1 MFTRKKERKKMISF
15 FGYGTQK
22 KYIRVLQD
30 VNLIN
35 ADDLSENLEE
45 LNLQWQLEKQLI
57 TSRAAKD
64 PHSFLANIV
73 SIYKTQREPCYYQK
87 IPNGLRTWTAKHKPG
102 RYNSQDN

>member
-1 MFTRKKERKKMISF
+1 MISL

-35 ADDLSENLEE
+35 ADDLSVENLEE
-45 LNLQWQLEKQLI
+45 INLQWQLVKQVI

-64 PHSFLANIV
+64 PHSFLAYLV
-73 SIYKTQREPCYYQK
+73 SIYRTQREPWYYQK
-87 IPNGLRTWTAKHKPG
+87 IPNRLQTWTAKHKPG
-102 RYNSQDN
+102 RYKTQDN